1 MRNGLLAL
9 ALLCLVQNACPV
21 LAVKQG
27 SSKTLHGSIDQ
38 WGILCNAAGIRLAG
52 ARVEKVM
59 LGSPAYYSGLRDND
73 KIIDCE
79 VGDTTLKVKF
89 ERKGKQYGVTVP
101 THPSAIKT
109 SGVVPAV
116 HRKSPISE
124 AQAFDR
130 LKDCDIIVFLDCSGS
145 MGDGIRS
152 EANITKWEWARKH
165 IREFNDRFNQVAHR
179 PITLVTFN
187 DKFEILPNCS
197 MKDLETVFE
206 KRHPEGGTDLAEP
219 LAMVL
224 ATRLKNL
231 NKRPCVI
238 AIMHDGITSDESRVE
253 DILKA
258 TATANRMLS
267 PAVHV
272 TFLQIGDD
280 AAGADAMKN
289 WDDSDFAGKDMVR
302 AQLFTD
308 IKDEGLARSIA
319 DAIEPVATVVIPSA
333 IKKPAS
339 KP

>member
-1 MRNGLLAL
+1 MKSDLLMS
-9 ALLCLVQNACPV
+9 ALLCLLVIASPA
-21 LAVKQG
+21 LAVKHSISKPLQG
-27 SSKTLHGSIDQ
+27 SVDQ
-38 WGILCNAAGIRLAG
+38 WGMLCNAAGIKLAG
-52 ARVEKVM
+52 ADIEKVM
-59 LGSPAYYSGLRDND
+59 LGSPAYYSGLRDHD

-79 VGDTTLKVKF
+79 VGDTTLKIRF
-89 ERKGKQYGVTVP
+89 ERKGKQYGVTVA
-101 THPSAIKT
+101 THPTAIKT
-109 SGVVPAV
+109 GGVEPRA
-116 HRKSPISE
+116 HRKSPLSE

-130 LKDCDIIVFLDCSGS
+130 LKDCDVVVFLDCSGS

-152 EANITKWEWARKH
+152 EANMTKWEWARKH
-165 IREFNDRFNQVAHR
+165 ISEFNSRFNQVAHR

-187 DKFEILPNCS
+187 DKFEILPNCT
-197 MKDLETVFE
+197 MQDLERVFD

-219 LAMVL
+219 LAIVL
-224 ATRLKNL
+224 AARLKDL

-253 DILKA
+253 EILKA
-258 TATANRMLS
+258 TATANRLLS

-280 AAGADAMKN
+280 AAGAEAMKN
-289 WDDSDFAGKDMVR
+289 WDDTDIADNDMVK

-308 IKDEGLARSIA
+308 IKAEGLARSIA
-319 DAIEPVATVVIPSA
+319 DAIGPVVTVVVPSA